1 MSTVA
6 FASAVMH
13 IPTGNSRTADT
24 IDGAAPPQTADG
36 SLTVTVVPPVGGH
49 SIEMSP
55 FCASIRRLAVGRPSP
70 VPPSLGGEEWRE
82 HPLPHIPG
90 NSRALVGEGDL
101 TRRVNGLD
109 LNADTAITAHGVRAI
124 DQEILEND
132 LQHLGIGS
140 GE

>member
-70 VPPSLGGEEWRE
+70 VPP
-82 HPLPHIPG
+82 
-90 NSRALVGEGDL
+90 ALVVKNGVKILSRTSREFQGPGRRRRSDK
-101 TRRVNGLD
+101 TRQR
-109 LNADTAITAHGVRAI
+109 
-124 DQEILEND
+124 
-132 LQHLGIGS
+132 S
-140 GE
+140 